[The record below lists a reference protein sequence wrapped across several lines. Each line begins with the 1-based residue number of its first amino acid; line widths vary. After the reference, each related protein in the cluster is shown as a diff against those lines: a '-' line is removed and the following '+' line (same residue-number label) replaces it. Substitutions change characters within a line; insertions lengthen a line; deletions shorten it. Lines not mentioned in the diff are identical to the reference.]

1 MKVIILQDYLRGG
14 GTETQTI
21 FIADFLIKQGFDCQ
35 ILTCRPAG
43 PQEAHARGLGIPV
56 QSLQRRDWKVDI
68 FAPGLIRTL
77 KSEQPNL
84 LLLMGKVANSYGF
97 WIQRKLP
104 SLAIVSTL
112 RTGKPISRFYKS
124 TLAISRGAVVNS
136 QYAFDRVIKESG
148 RSPDTTLIIR
158 NSLAR
163 KIPENHQEI
172 RIQTRQAL
180 GIAPDEV
187 VLLTVA
193 MFRPEKNHRIIPDIV
208 EAPQWPQTAR
218 WILVGGGET
227 LENMRERCR
236 SLAPQVILTG
246 WQNDPVP
253 YFCAADIAVL
263 PSLRESLPNFLV
275 EAQSFGLPVVSFDI
289 GGNRECFQ
297 EDVSGYIA
305 ADQQQMSHYLTRLI
319 EDPKLRNAM
328 SQAARQYAVHE
339 FSAEQQGLRYLEF
352 FQKIA
357 NSR

>member
-35 ILTCRPAG
+35 IITCRPGG
-43 PQEAHARGLGIPV
+43 PQELRARELGIPV
-56 QSLQRRDWKVDI
+56 RSLQKRDWKIDI
-68 FAPGLIRTL
+68 FAPGLIRVL
-77 KSEQPNL
+77 QSEQPDL

-97 WIQRKLP
+97 WIQRQLP

-124 TLAISRGAVVNS
+124 TLSLSRGAVVNS
-136 QYAFDRVIKESG
+136 QYAFERVITESG

-163 KIPENHQEI
+163 KVPENHDTL
-172 RIQTRQAL
+172 RTQTRQQL
-180 GIAPDEV
+180 GIAPDQV

-208 EAPQWPQTAR
+208 TAPQWPQSAR
-218 WILVGGGET
+218 WVLVGGGET
-227 LENMRERCR
+227 LEDMQKRCQ

-253 YFCAADIAVL
+253 YFCAADLAVL

-275 EAQSFGLPVVSFDI
+275 EAQSFGLPVVAFDV

-297 EDVSGYIA
+297 DGVSGYIA
-305 ADQQQMSHYLTRLI
+305 EDQQQMSRYLTRLI
-319 EDPKLRNAM
+319 EDTKLRQIM
-328 SQAARQYAVHE
+328 SQAATQYATQE
-339 FSAEQQGLRYLEF
+339 FSTEQQGLRYLEF
-352 FQKIA
+352 FQRIY
-357 NSR
+357 R